1 MTTKMNPQVKEM
13 WVNALRSGEYNQ
25 ATGKLKTPQGFCCL
39 GVLTDLYVKEKNQE
53 WILQSNNPEVI
64 DPEDYYTF
72 QQTDDFLP
80 TSVSNWAGLNTNCP
94 EVMVENDDY
103 CEEYGDDEYV
113 TKELSDLNDNGASFI
128 EIADLIESQL

>member
-94 EVMVENDDY
+94 EVMVENDY
-103 CEEYGDDEYV
+103 CEEYSDDEYV
-113 TKELSDLNDNGASFI
+113 PKELSDLNDNGASFI